1 MPARMID
8 LRPQHP
14 TAAPARRLLPLV
26 RLALAGALALPLLAA
41 CGGGA
46 APETA
51 PTPSTGGAASGSAT
65 PQPAA
70 VWPLRTRE
78 HVDLWLH
85 GFAMLVDDTA
95 QVPIFRRGYRAAA
108 QAAKGNTTTQLDAE
122 RDRLRQR
129 LATNPRLAL
138 GAQFVVMPF
147 ASWDEL
153 KGAANVFAQAG
164 GDPQRASDQRTAA
177 MIAFLAGTFPTAADR
192 EWLRLFVNALDDES
206 TRFFH
211 RYWMDA
217 QRDRSPALAAA
228 DTMWQRVA
236 RPALQRFLNNTQ
248 QRDGELLLS
257 IVLGGEGRT
266 QTGGTRTSNLVT
278 VGFPASAADAAEV
291 SYAAAHEVAGTI
303 AGSVVG
309 DNVTPNEQRAGL
321 ADRYVSAA
329 QVRGGLILLQKTAPS
344 LAAGYARFYLREA
357 GRSATGDPV
366 AALVAAFPL
375 PSAIADALTRQ
386 IDITLGGI

>member
-1 MPARMID
+1 MIHVI
-8 LRPQHP
+8 RPHP
-14 TAAPARRLLPLV
+14 AAPARRLLSL
-26 RLALAGALALPLLAA
+26 LLAGALLGGCAGGAGPQTAPEPSAGAA
-41 CGGGA
+41 AGA
-46 APETA
+46 AP
-51 PTPSTGGAASGSAT
+51 
-65 PQPAA
+65 QPAV

-85 GFAMLVDDTA
+85 GFAMLMDDTA

-108 QAAKGNTTTQLDAE
+108 QAARGNVTTQMDAE

-129 LATNPRLAL
+129 LAANPRLGL
-138 GAQFVVMPF
+138 NAQFLILAFPT
-147 ASWDEL
+147 WDEL
-153 KGAANVFAQAG
+153 KRAATVFAQAN
-164 GDPQRASDQRTAA
+164 GDPQRAGDQQTAA
-177 MIAFLAGTFPTAADR
+177 AIAFLAGTFPTAADR

-211 RYWMDA
+211 QHWLNA

-228 DTMWQRVA
+228 DSVWQRVA
-236 RPALQRFLNNTQ
+236 RPAMQRFLNNTQ

-266 QTGGTRTSNLVT
+266 QSNGTRAGNLMT
-278 VGFPASAADAAEV
+278 VGFPARREDAAEV
-291 SYAAAHEVAGTI
+291 SYAAAHEAVGTI
-303 AGSVVG
+303 AGGAVT
-309 DNVTPNEQRAGL
+309 DNVTPSEQRAGL

-329 QVRGGLILLQKTAPS
+329 QVRGGLLLLQKTAPT

-357 GRSATGDPV
+357 GRPATGDPI

-375 PSAIADALTRQ
+375 PAAIADALTRQ

>member
-1 MPARMID
+1 MID
-8 LRPQHP
+8 ARTLHP
-14 TAAPARRLLPLV
+14 TAAPARRLLLLT
-26 RLALAGALALPLLAA
+26 LATALLGA

-51 PTPSTGGAASGSAT
+51 PTPSTGGAGGSASGSAT

-70 VWPLRTRE
+70 AWPLRTRE

-85 GFAMLVDDTA
+85 GFAMLMDDTA

-108 QAAKGNTTTQLDAE
+108 QAARGNTATQLDAE

-129 LATNPRLAL
+129 LAANPRLGL
-138 GAQFVVMPF
+138 GAQFVVLQF

-177 MIAFLAGTFPTAADR
+177 MIAFLASAFPTAADR

-211 RYWMDA
+211 RYWLDA

-228 DTMWQRVA
+228 DSVWQRVA
-236 RPALQRFLNNTQ
+236 RPAMQRFLNNTQ
-248 QRDGELLLS
+248 QGDGELLLS
-257 IVLGGEGRT
+257 LVLGGEGRT
-266 QTGGTRTSNLVT
+266 LSNGTRGGNLLT
-278 VGFPASAADAAEV
+278 VGFPARREDAAEV
-291 SYAAAHEVAGTI
+291 SYAAAHEAAGSV

-309 DNVTPNEQRAGL
+309 DNVTPSEQRAGL

-329 QVRGGLILLQKTAPS
+329 QVRGGLVLLLKTAPA

-357 GRSATGDPV
+357 GRSASGDPV

-375 PSAIADALTRQ
+375 PAAIADALTRQ

>member
-1 MPARMID
+1 MNDARS
-8 LRPQHP
+8 PHP
-14 TAAPARRLLPLV
+14 TAAPARRLL
-26 RLALAGALALPLLAA
+26 RLALAGALTGALLGA

-51 PTPSTGGAASGSAT
+51 PTPSTGGGASGSAT

-85 GFAMLVDDTA
+85 GFAMLMDDTA
-95 QVPIFRRGYRAAA
+95 QVPIFRRGYRAAV
-108 QAAKGNTTTQLDAE
+108 QAARGNTTTQLDAE

-129 LATNPRLAL
+129 LAANPRLAL
-138 GAQFVVMPF
+138 GAQFVVLQF
-147 ASWDEL
+147 ASWEEI
-153 KGAANVFAQAG
+153 KGAASVFAQAG

-177 MIAFLAGTFPTAADR
+177 MIAFLGGTFATAADR

-211 RYWMDA
+211 RYWLDA
-217 QRDRSPALAAA
+217 QRDRSPSLAAA
-228 DTMWQRVA
+228 DSVWQRVA
-236 RPALQRFLNNTQ
+236 RPPLQRFLNNTQ

-266 QTGGTRTSNLVT
+266 ISNGTRAGNLVT
-278 VGFPASAADAAEV
+278 VGFPARREDAAEV
-291 SYAAAHEVAGTI
+291 SYTAAHEAAGTI
-303 AGSVVG
+303 AGSAVS
-309 DNVTPNEQRAGL
+309 DNVTPSEQRAGL
-321 ADRYVSAA
+321 ADRYVSSA
-329 QVRGGLILLQKTAPS
+329 QVRGGLVLLQKTAPA
-344 LAAGYARFYLREA
+344 LTNGYARFYLREA
-357 GRSATGDPV
+357 GRTATGDPV

-375 PSAIADALTRQ
+375 PAAIADALTRQ